1 MNWIFIAILSAFFY
15 GSYNFFIKLSSN
27 HINQIVGAVILQIV
41 AAIIGSVI
49 LIYLWLSKA
58 PLSITQKGVGFA
70 IAAGA
75 AVGLAEITTFILF
88 SKGVSASIGIPIIIG
103 GSVLVG
109 VIFGLI
115 FTKESLGPI
124 HIIGLILILAGIV
137 IMTYKS

>member
-70 IAAGA
+70 VAAGA

-88 SKGVSASIGIPIIIG
+88 SKGISASVGIPIIIG

-109 VIFGLI
+109 VVLGLI
-115 FTKESLGPI
+115 FAKESLGLI
-124 HIIGLILILAGIV
+124 HIIGLVLILAGIV